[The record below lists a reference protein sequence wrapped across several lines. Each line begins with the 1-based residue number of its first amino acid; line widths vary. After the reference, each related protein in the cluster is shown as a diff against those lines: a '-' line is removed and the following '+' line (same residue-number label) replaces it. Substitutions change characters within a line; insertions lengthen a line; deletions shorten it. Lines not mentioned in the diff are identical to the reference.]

1 MPEKKKSEEVK
12 EEKTIDLDT
21 SGPGAEVTLPEEA
34 IKETEAQEVE
44 VKEEKPEGIKVEE
57 VKEEEPKKEPEK
69 ELEEYGEG
77 VKKRISKL
85 TKRMREA
92 ERQKEAA
99 LTYSRSV
106 RTEQRDLKSRLAK
119 LDGGYVKE
127 MEDRITS
134 STTAAQSKLQS
145 AREANDINAEVL
157 AQKEIAKLGYEEAK
171 LADLKTNREEIQK
184 VEKER
189 TTLKEG
195 MTVPAGPTPTPDA
208 QATEWAQENAWFG
221 KDNAMTYTAF
231 DIHRKLVEEEGYD
244 PQSKDYYAELDRKI
258 KLEFPHKFD
267 SNTEQTTK
275 PVQQVAS
282 ANRAGYKSGRRTVK
296 LTSSQVAIAK
306 KLNVPLEE
314 YAKQLDIVKESI

>member
-1 MPEKKKSEEVK
+1 
-12 EEKTIDLDT
+12 
-21 SGPGAEVTLPEEA
+21 
-34 IKETEAQEVE
+34 
-44 VKEEKPEGIKVEE
+44 
-57 VKEEEPKKEPEK
+57 
-69 ELEEYGEG
+69 
-77 VKKRISKL
+77 
-85 TKRMREA
+85 
-92 ERQKEAA
+92 
-99 LTYSRSV
+99 
-106 RTEQRDLKSRLAK
+106 
-119 LDGGYVKE
+119 

-145 AREANDINAEVL
+145 AREANDIKGEVL

-171 LADLKTNREEIQK
+171 LADLKTNRDEIQK
-184 VEKER
+184 AEKER
-189 TTLKEG
+189 ATLKEG

-231 DIHRKLVEEEGYD
+231 DIHRRLVEEEGYD

-282 ANRAGYKSGRRTVK
+282 ATRAGYKSGRRTVK